1 MRYPWRLVIPDTLLA
16 IDMFFHQWSN
26 RVGWYLRMS
35 VNRRNDLQIF
45 DFFRLLTTFFVI
57 FTEIVEVAKGLYRW
71 KA

>member
-1 MRYPWRLVIPDTLLA
+1 MC
-16 IDMFFHQWSN
+16 
-26 RVGWYLRMS
+26 WYLRMS

-45 DFFRLLTTFFVI
+45 DFFRLLTIFFVI